1 MGKAAFDSYG
11 NGLGHFV
18 GNDLA
23 EAFFAIAASG
33 TRSGGGRGG
42 CCG

>member
-1 MGKAAFDSYG
+1 MGEATFDLDG

-33 TRSGGGRGG
+33 TRGGGRGG